1 MKEIKAREG
10 HYLADPNKE
19 NFYKAVKGVNVD
31 SLGLIEVE
39 EAEAI
44 EIMSQREKEQN
55 AQQVS

>member
-10 HYLADPNKE
+10 YYLADPNKE

-44 EIMSQREKEQN
+44 EIMSQREEQN